1 MEPTKDELAQLELCI
16 ADLERRI
23 LDTTSRVA
31 FEPGAF
37 GSLQVLHFMEQTLED
52 WRKRRGVLHHHLNMH
67 LNRHGPGVIYPHHET
82 ALPYRRY

>member
-37 GSLQVLHFMEQTLED
+37 GSPQVLHFMEQALED
-52 WRKRRGVLHHHLNMH
+52 WQKRREVLYHHLNMH
-67 LNRHGPGVIYPHHET
+67 LN
-82 ALPYRRY
+82 